1 VPPPSPPAGP
11 HTGPLRAVPLGQPGP
26 NAAAGQGSAAVP
38 PPSPPPPLRPGPP
51 TGPLHAVPLGQP
63 GPSAAAGQGSAAVPL
78 PPPPLRPGPHTGPLR
93 RPPWPARP
101 QCCCWP
107 GLRSGAATVAAA
119 TAIWTAVWPAAR
131 RLPWPARPESCC
143 WPGIRSGAVAATAAT
158 AAAWPV
164 VRRWSPPAG
173 PRCRLL
179 WGPPQRGLHRL
190 QLPTASH
197 AARRGLAAAAVR
209 HGATSRPQVGH
220 KSAASATPAAALPPP
235 PTSAALPGMPPS
247 PGLLSRAAAAVTGLF
262 GRQEAMT
269 PPRHRAD
276 SAHAH
281 QAVDGPL
288 REVHRTRSPA
298 LRTGDDH
305 SGPPSRDLSPVRRSL
320 RFQGAFGGSP
330 SRTGARFTAAGAHA
344 RCCRCRL
351 SPVAGIPQPQRAVRR
366 QHDGR
371 RRPRRRRRRRRQ
383 RRWPPVGLIR
393 RHCRDS
399 SCSSSGAVLGG
410 CQLRGA

>member
-1 VPPPSPPAGP
+1 M
-11 HTGPLRAVPLGQPGP
+11 TLRG
-26 NAAAGQGSAAVP
+26 
-38 PPSPPPPLRPGPP
+38 
-51 TGPLHAVPLGQP
+51 H
-63 GPSAAAGQGSAAVPL
+63 
-78 PPPPLRPGPHTGPLR
+78 
-93 RPPWPARP
+93 
-101 QCCCWP
+101 
-107 GLRSGAATVAAA
+107 
-119 TAIWTAVWPAAR
+119 WPAAR
-131 RLPWPARPESCC
+131 RPPWPARPESCC
-143 WPGIRSGAVAATAAT
+143 WPGIRSGAAATTAAA

-164 VRRWSPPAG
+164 APDG
-173 PRCRLL
+173 PDQQTSV
-179 WGPPQRGLHRL
+179 P
-190 QLPTASH
+190 
-197 AARRGLAAAAVR
+197 AAV
-209 HGATSRPQVGH
+209 GPSAAGSAPTSAADSKSRGTQGTSSRSRKARGGH
-220 KSAASATPAAALPPP
+220 KSAARAQAASATPAAALPPP

-247 PGLLSRAAAAVTGLF
+247 PGVLSRAAAAVTGLF

-298 LRTGDDH
+298 LRTGNGH
-305 SGPPSRDLSPVRRSL
+305 SGPPSRDLSTVRRSL

-330 SRTGARFTAAGAHA
+330 SRTFTLRPVPGSPPPAPMHGAAAADFP
-344 RCCRCRL
+344 
-351 SPVAGIPQPQRAVRR
+351 SFGIPQPQRAVRR

-371 RRPRRRRRRRRQ
+371 RRPRRRGR
-383 RRWPPVGLIR
+383 RRWPPLGLIR